1 MSQSTQSIPQQHNT
15 GNSSEEVLRRIQ
27 QETQRVRRRLT
38 NDSSDDHESL
48 DNGNGN
54 KNHVHR
60 EAKPKPRNAQATKH
74 PSIEISSSGTPFETV
89 ATPSSV
95 SNRNSSNNK
104 KSNANGKDNASV
116 PFVVEGSESHTF
128 EDPVPSR
135 NMSTHLKNEHETF
148 KQR

>member
-1 MSQSTQSIPQQHNT
+1 MSQSTKSTSQQEKT

-38 NDSSDDHESL
+38 NESTDERESL
-48 DNGNGN
+48 DYGS
-54 KNHVHR
+54 KNSGHR
-60 EAKPKPRNAQATKH
+60 EGEASSPTRNAQATKH
-74 PSIEISSSGTPFETV
+74 QSIEISPSGTPFEGV
-89 ATPSSV
+89 ATPNSV
-95 SNRNSSNNK
+95 STSTRNSDNR
-104 KSNANGKDNASV
+104 SNANGKGNSV

-128 EDPVPSR
+128 EDPVPAR